1 MKKFETKDLRN
12 IALIGHGKSGKT
24 SLAEAILFD
33 TGVAKRL
40 GSVNEGTSLMDYEPE
55 EIKRKTTTSSSF
67 HNIIWNKTKINIVD
81 TPGDNN
87 FISDTF
93 NSLQVVEG
101 AILLIDATSGVEVGT
116 EKCWNQTKTMNL
128 PVMLFISKMDRERA
142 DFFKIFDEIKEILKI
157 TPIPLQIP
165 IGKEADFKG
174 IIDLL
179 KMKALIFN
187 NEKNGKFNEKDIS
200 EELKE
205 NSEKY
210 KEKLIESIAE
220 HDDIL
225 LEKYLE
231 GEKITQDE
239 IFQCLKK
246 GIQNRSLIPVV
257 CGSPINNIGIQ
268 PLLDIISQSFP
279 SPLEGD
285 GINGKDPKTKKETK
299 RKPIEEEPFSALV
312 FKTVADPYAGK
323 LNIFRVYSG
332 SLSSDTIIYNSTKDI
347 KERVGQIFQLEGK
360 NQEVISPAIPG
371 DIVAVAKLK
380 ETITGDSLSD
390 EKNPFIIE
398 PIKPPDPIISFA
410 IEPKSKGDEDKIGT
424 SLSRLMEEDPTIKY
438 HRDEQTREI
447 LLSGMGQIHIEVI
460 VEKLKRK
467 FGVDVSLKTPKV
479 PYKETIKSLAKAQGK
494 YKRQSGGRGQY
505 GDAWLEIEPQPRSEG
520 FKFVNKIV
528 GGVIP
533 RQYIPAVE
541 KGVIEVINEGILA
554 GYPLVDLKVTLYD
567 GSFHQVDSS
576 DMAFKIAGSLGFKKA
591 FLDARPVLLEPITN
605 MEIIAPEECL
615 GDIIG
620 DINSKRGKVS
630 GMENK
635 GNRQLI
641 KVQVPLAEVL
651 DYAPQLTSITSGRG
665 DFSMEFSHYEE
676 VPAHLSEKII
686 SEAKAEKEEKG
697 K

>member
-467 FGVDVSLKTPKV
+467 FGVDVNLKTPKV
-479 PYKETIKSLAKAQGK
+479 PYKETIKSSAKAQGK

>member
-1 MKKFETKDLRN
+1 
-12 IALIGHGKSGKT
+12 
-24 SLAEAILFD
+24 
-33 TGVAKRL
+33 
-40 GSVNEGTSLMDYEPE
+40 
-55 EIKRKTTTSSSF
+55 
-67 HNIIWNKTKINIVD
+67 
-81 TPGDNN
+81 
-87 FISDTF
+87 
-93 NSLQVVEG
+93 
-101 AILLIDATSGVEVGT
+101 
-116 EKCWNQTKTMNL
+116 
-128 PVMLFISKMDRERA
+128 
-142 DFFKIFDEIKEILKI
+142 
-157 TPIPLQIP
+157 
-165 IGKEADFKG
+165 
-174 IIDLL
+174 
-179 KMKALIFN
+179 
-187 NEKNGKFNEKDIS
+187 
-200 EELKE
+200 
-205 NSEKY
+205 
-210 KEKLIESIAE
+210 
-220 HDDIL
+220 
-225 LEKYLE
+225 
-231 GEKITQDE
+231 
-239 IFQCLKK
+239 
-246 GIQNRSLIPVV
+246 
-257 CGSPINNIGIQ
+257 
-268 PLLDIISQSFP
+268 
-279 SPLEGD
+279 
-285 GINGKDPKTKKETK
+285 
-299 RKPIEEEPFSALV
+299 
-312 FKTVADPYAGK
+312 
-323 LNIFRVYSG
+323 
-332 SLSSDTIIYNSTKDI
+332 
-347 KERVGQIFQLEGK
+347 
-360 NQEVISPAIPG
+360 
-371 DIVAVAKLK
+371 
-380 ETITGDSLSD
+380 
-390 EKNPFIIE
+390 
-398 PIKPPDPIISFA
+398 
-410 IEPKSKGDEDKIGT
+410 
-424 SLSRLMEEDPTIKY
+424 MEEDPTIKY

-467 FGVDVSLKTPKV
+467 FGVDVNLKTPKV